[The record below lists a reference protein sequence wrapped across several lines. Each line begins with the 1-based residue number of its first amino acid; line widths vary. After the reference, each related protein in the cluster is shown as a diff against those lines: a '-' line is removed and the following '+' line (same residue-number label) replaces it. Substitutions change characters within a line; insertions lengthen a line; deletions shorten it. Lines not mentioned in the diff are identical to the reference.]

1 LWGYHKAQKFRP
13 HLSIFCFCRVVLV
26 KEHNMI
32 TLEATDIEQAHQ
44 YFARTL
50 KRLTGATVGLSDAQY
65 RFKSAPD
72 RWSIAEILEHLVI
85 VHERVLARIQEQL
98 PTAPAPPIGFDT
110 RHVDAIVF
118 EKIPDRTIK
127 AKAPD
132 FIEPAG
138 LLSPSQSLDRISRS
152 YERLAMYVES
162 SPDLRE
168 HVLES
173 PPLRVLTEGAC
184 TLSDGYQWALT
195 AAGHDE
201 RHVRQIEELQSHP
214 NYPAS

>member
-1 LWGYHKAQKFRP
+1 
-13 HLSIFCFCRVVLV
+13 
-26 KEHNMI
+26 MI

-44 YFARTL
+44 YFAHTV
-50 KRLTGATVGLSDAQY
+50 KRVTDATTGLSEAQY

-72 RWSIAEILEHLVI
+72 RWSVAEILEHLVI
-85 VHERVLARIQEQL
+85 VHERILTRIQEQL
-98 PTAPAPPIGFDT
+98 PAAPAPPADFNN
-110 RHVDAIVF
+110 RQVDAVILD
-118 EKIPDRTIK
+118 KIPDRTIR

-132 FIEPAG
+132 FIAPAG
-138 LLSPSQSLDRISRS
+138 VLSPSQSLERISRS
-152 YERLAMYVES
+152 YERLADYVET

-173 PPLRVLTEGAC
+173 PPLHVLTGGAYS
-184 TLSDGYQWALT
+184 LSDGYQWALT

-201 RHVRQIEELQSHP
+201 RHVRQIEELKSHP

>member
-1 LWGYHKAQKFRP
+1 
-13 HLSIFCFCRVVLV
+13 
-26 KEHNMI
+26 MI
-32 TLEATDIEQAHQ
+32 TLEAIDIEQAHK
-44 YFARTL
+44 YFDRTH
-50 KRLTGATVGLSDAQY
+50 RRVIEATAGLSDAQY
-65 RFKSAPD
+65 RFKSDPD

-98 PTAPAPPIGFDT
+98 PAAPAPPPNFDT
-110 RHVDAIVF
+110 RRVDAVIF
-118 EKIPDRTIK
+118 EKIPDRSIK

-132 FIEPAG
+132 FIAPAG
-138 LLSPSQSLDRISRS
+138 VLTPSQSLDRISRS
-152 YERLAMYVES
+152 YERLALYVES
-162 SPDLRE
+162 DSGLRE

-173 PPLRVLTEGAC
+173 PPLRVVTEGTY

-201 RHVRQIEELQSHP
+201 RHVRQIEELKSHP

>member
-1 LWGYHKAQKFRP
+1 
-13 HLSIFCFCRVVLV
+13 
-26 KEHNMI
+26 MI

-50 KRLTGATVGLSDAQY
+50 KRVTDATTGLSEAQY

-72 RWSIAEILEHLVI
+72 RWSIAEILEHLAI
-85 VHERVLARIQEQL
+85 VHERVLVRIQEQI
-98 PTAPAPPIGFDT
+98 PTAPAPPIEFNS
-110 RHVDAIVF
+110 RQVDAVVLD
-118 EKIPDRTIK
+118 KIPDRTIK

-132 FIEPAG
+132 FIAPVG
-138 LLSPSQSLDRISRS
+138 VLSPSHSLERISRS
-152 YERLAMYVES
+152 YERLADYVES

-173 PPLRVLTEGAC
+173 PPLYVLTGGAYS
-184 TLSDGYQWALT
+184 LSDGYQWALT

-201 RHVRQIEELQSHP
+201 RHVRQIEELKSHP

>member
-1 LWGYHKAQKFRP
+1 
-13 HLSIFCFCRVVLV
+13 
-26 KEHNMI
+26 MI
-32 TLEATDIEQAHQ
+32 VLEATDIEQAHQ

-50 KRLTGATVGLSDAQY
+50 KRVNDATTGLSEAQY

-72 RWSIAEILEHLVI
+72 CWSITEILEHLVI

-98 PTAPAPPIGFDT
+98 PTAPAPPADFNN
-110 RHVDAIVF
+110 RRVDAVVLD
-118 EKIPDRTIK
+118 KIPDRTIK

-132 FIEPAG
+132 FIQPAG

-152 YERLAMYVES
+152 YQRLADYVES
-162 SPDLRE
+162 TSDLRE

-173 PPLRVLTEGAC
+173 PPLQVLTAGDYS
-184 TLSDGYQWALT
+184 LSDGYQWALT

-201 RHVRQIEELQSHP
+201 RHVRQIEELKSHP

>member
-1 LWGYHKAQKFRP
+1 M
-13 HLSIFCFCRVVLV
+13 SISIPSRVVLV

-50 KRLTGATVGLSDAQY
+50 KRVTDATAGLSGAQY

-72 RWSIAEILEHLVI
+72 RWSIAEILEHMVI
-85 VHERVLARIQEQL
+85 VHDRVLARILEQL
-98 PTAPAPPIGFDT
+98 PTAPAPPADFNS
-110 RHVDAIVF
+110 RRVDAVIF
-118 EKIPDRTIK
+118 EKIPDRSIK

-138 LLSPSQSLDRISRS
+138 LLTPSQSLDRVARG
-152 YERLAMYVES
+152 YERLANYVES

-173 PPLRVLTEGAC
+173 PPLRVVTEGAYS
-184 TLSDGYQWALT
+184 LSDGYQWALT

-201 RHVRQIEELQSHP
+201 RHIRQIEELKAHP

>member
-1 LWGYHKAQKFRP
+1 
-13 HLSIFCFCRVVLV
+13 
-26 KEHNMI
+26 MI

-50 KRLTGATVGLSDAQY
+50 KRVTEATAGLSDAQY

-98 PTAPAPPIGFDT
+98 PAAPAPPIGFNS
-110 RHVDAIVF
+110 RRVDAVIF
-118 EKIPDRTIK
+118 EKIPDRTIR

-138 LLSPSQSLDRISRS
+138 LLSPSQSLDRISHS
-152 YERLAMYVES
+152 YERLADYVES
-162 SPDLRE
+162 GPDIRE

-173 PPLRVLTEGAC
+173 PPLRVLTEGAY

-201 RHVRQIEELQSHP
+201 RHVRQIEELKSHP
-214 NYPAS
+214 NYPAA

>member
-1 LWGYHKAQKFRP
+1 
-13 HLSIFCFCRVVLV
+13 
-26 KEHNMI
+26 MI
-32 TLEATDIEQAHQ
+32 TLEATDVEQAHQ

-50 KRLTGATVGLSDAQY
+50 KRVTDATLGLSDAQY

-72 RWSIAEILEHLVI
+72 RWSISEILEHLVI

-98 PTAPAPPIGFDT
+98 PTAPSPPADFNS
-110 RHVDAIVF
+110 RLVDAVIVD
-118 EKIPDRTIK
+118 KIPDRTIK

-152 YERLAMYVES
+152 YERLAQYVES

-173 PPLRVLTEGAC
+173 PPLHVLTEGAYS
-184 TLSDGYQWALT
+184 LSDGYQWALT

-201 RHVRQIEELQSHP
+201 RHVRQIEELKSHP